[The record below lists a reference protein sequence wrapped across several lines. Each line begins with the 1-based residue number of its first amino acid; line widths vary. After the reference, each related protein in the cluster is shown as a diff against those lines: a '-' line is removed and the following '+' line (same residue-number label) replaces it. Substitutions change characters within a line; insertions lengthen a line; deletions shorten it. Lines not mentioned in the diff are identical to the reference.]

1 MKKIISLMT
10 AATLIS
16 SITLMSASAEDTLTN
31 SMREKASQ
39 ADFTSDGRIT
49 TDDVMFLMKYWAN
62 NLDMENIDEDI
73 EKTGD
78 IDGSGAVNGMD
89 AYCLLRYVAEI
100 TLPGDVNE
108 DGHVNSADASYLLKY
123 IASYDESSVKGSV
136 MESRC
141 FNFGDI
147 NGDGKMTPADA
158 SLILAYSAELASDET
173 LTLAD
178 FLAARNS

>member
-1 MKKIISLMT
+1 MKKFISMIS
-10 AATLIS
+10 AAAILS
-16 SITLMSASAEDTLTN
+16 SAAAMPVYAEGALTDI
-31 SMREKASQ
+31 MREKASQ
-39 ADFTSDGRIT
+39 ADFNDDGRVTLEDAGIA
-49 TDDVMFLMKYWAN
+49 LKYVA
-62 NLDMENIDEDI
+62 E
-73 EKTGD
+73 
-78 IDGSGAVNGMD
+78 SGASGKEDPELEKLYDINGNGD
-89 AYCLLRYVAEI
+89 ASVVDVSCLFQYITEI

-108 DGHVNSADASYLLKY
+108 DGRVNSADASYLLKY